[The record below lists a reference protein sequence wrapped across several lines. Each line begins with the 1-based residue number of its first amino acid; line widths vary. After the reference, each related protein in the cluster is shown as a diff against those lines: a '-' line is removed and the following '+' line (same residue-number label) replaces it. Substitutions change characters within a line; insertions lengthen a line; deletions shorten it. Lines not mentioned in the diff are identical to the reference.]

1 MSAMTTK
8 SSKPRVRKT
17 LLLLLWI
24 WALCVFL
31 TLDLFLNVREFD
43 AIRPRAD
50 IYRGMRAAA
59 HKMIGEPY
67 LEDDFAVADAPRARP
82 DARQLLEHELA
93 RLTQHR
99 HRMDAAYWVRLRQ
112 VAAPLEAR
120 LDEPALQPQLTRL
133 RAALGEVMVAAAKP
147 GAPYGGGVDALA
159 LAAAFGDESTWQ
171 LFLQLIRARDTV
183 IAKLPLTNG
192 RDDLAFLDH
201 AIGAVAAKGTRPQRA
216 ELADEIAAALLTE
229 RDPDARRLW
238 VAYETRLQSQ
248 SKGDGS

>member
-1 MSAMTTK
+1 MTTD
-8 SSKPRVRKT
+8 SNRRPRVRLT
-17 LLLLLWI
+17 LLVLLWI
-24 WALCVFL
+24 WAACIFL
-31 TLDLFLNVREFD
+31 TLDLFMNVREFD
-43 AIRPRAD
+43 AVRPRAR

-67 LEDDFAVADAPRARP
+67 LENDFAVASPPSASP
-82 DARQLLEHELA
+82 DMRKVLEDELA

-99 HRMDAAYWVRLRQ
+99 YRMDASNWARLRR
-112 VAAPLEAR
+112 VTAPLKDR

-133 RAALGEVMVAAAKP
+133 RATLGEVLVAAAKP

-159 LAAAFGDESTWQ
+159 LAAAVGNESTWE
-171 LFLQLIRARDTV
+171 LFVRMIRARDTV
-183 IAKLPLTNG
+183 IAKLPLTTG

-201 AIGAVAAKGTRPQRA
+201 AMGAVAAKGTRPQRA
-216 ELADEIAAALLTE
+216 ELADEIAAALRTE

-238 VAYETRLQSQ
+238 VAYETQLQSQ